1 MNQVSSPSADL
12 RRMIVGYR
20 LSQAIYVAAKLGIA
34 DLLKDGPRDAED
46 LAASAKAHGPSLY
59 RILRLLASEG
69 IFEELEEGRFG
80 LTPLAEML
88 RSDAPESFRAR
99 AIFDAEEWNWRAWG
113 NLLHSAETGQPAF
126 DHAFGMPTFDYLARN
141 PEAAGRFDALM
152 AEQTGTVAE
161 AVAEVY
167 DFSGMESVVDVGG
180 GYGALL
186 AAILR
191 ASPHLRGV
199 LVDLP
204 HTVEGARPRLE
215 EAGVADRCETVAGD
229 FFHSVPPGGSAY
241 VLKYILHDWNDDQCV
256 TILENCRKGMSDEAR
271 LLVIELLIAP
281 GNAADYGKYLDLNML
296 VLTTGRERTREEY
309 AGLFKTA
316 GFELSRVVPTGRD
329 LCIIE
334 GKPV

>member
-1 MNQVSSPSADL
+1 MTETSSPSTDL

-34 DLLKDGPRDAED
+34 DLLKGGPRDAED
-46 LAASAKAHGPSLY
+46 LAAAAKAHGPSLY
-59 RILRLLASEG
+59 RVLRLLASEG

-80 LTPLAEML
+80 LTPLAEPL
-88 RSDAPESFRAR
+88 RSDAGESFRAR

-113 NLLHSAETGQPAF
+113 NLLHSVETGAPAF
-126 DHAFGMPTFDYLARN
+126 DHTFGMPTFDYLAKNR
-141 PEAAGRFDALM
+141 EAAARFDALM

-161 AVAEVY
+161 AVADVY
-167 DFSGMESVVDVGG
+167 DFSGMERVVDVGG

-186 AAILR
+186 TAILR
-191 ASPHLRGV
+191 ANPHLRGV

-204 HTVEGARPRLE
+204 HTVEGAGPRLE
-215 EAGVADRCETVAGD
+215 AAGVADRCETVPGD
-229 FFHSVPPGGSAY
+229 FFRAVPAGGGAY
-241 VLKYILHDWNDDQCV
+241 MLKYILHDWNDDQCV
-256 TILENCRKGMSDEAR
+256 TILENCRKGMSEEAR
-271 LLVIELLIAP
+271 LLVVELLIAP
-281 GNAADYGKYLDLNML
+281 GNARDYGKYLDINRL

-309 AGLFKTA
+309 AGLFEAA
-316 GFELSRVVPTGRD
+316 GFELSRVLPTGRD